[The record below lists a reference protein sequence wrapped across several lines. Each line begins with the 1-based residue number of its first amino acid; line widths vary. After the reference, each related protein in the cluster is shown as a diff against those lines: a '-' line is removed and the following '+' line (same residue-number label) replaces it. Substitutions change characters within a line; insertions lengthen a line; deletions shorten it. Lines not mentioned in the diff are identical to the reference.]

1 MRNAVLASRIRGAS
15 VPSESAIATASGN
28 DQFMTGRY
36 LGDPYVAG
44 RCPGCGYTATWHA
57 TDHDDTD
64 PDKSN
69 PDALEA
75 E

>member
-1 MRNAVLASRIRGAS
+1 MITGWLSPDDCPDCGGPLLDTSTGPKLLTLA
-15 VPSESAIATASGN
+15 
-28 DQFMTGRY
+28 
-36 LGDPYVAG
+36 
-44 RCPGCGYTATWHA
+44 CPGCGYTATWHA
-57 TDHDDTD
+57 SDHDDTD